1 MDISNIKNEAAQAD
15 WETNFHV
22 LSGAGYEG
30 LRGIGMLWVLESLP
44 YRHHGEPAPYVITA
58 QGADDMPT
66 LLRRWWILFDL
77 GPPATCD
84 ETLQN
89 QFHQALRRHGYPV
102 LVCADAHRLRPATL
116 ALFRVLADLGSM
128 VIAQGDVV
136 WINLQ
141 MRQYPSFFQ
150 RALYCVAGITHIRK
164 PDRSNTPSQTRQE

>member
-1 MDISNIKNEAAQAD
+1 MDISHIKNEAAQGD
-15 WETNFHV
+15 RETNFHV

-30 LRGIGMLWVLESLP
+30 LRGIGLLWVLESLP
-44 YRHHGEPAPYVITA
+44 YRHRDEPAPYVITA

-77 GPPATCD
+77 GPPATSD

-89 QFHQALRRHGYPV
+89 QFHQVLRRHGYPV
-102 LVCADAHRLRPATL
+102 LVCTDAHHLRPETL
-116 ALFRVLADLGSM
+116 ALFRHLAAAGSM

-136 WINLQ
+136 SINLQ

-150 RALYCVAGITHIRK
+150 RALYCIANVTHIRK
-164 PDRSNTPSQTRQE
+164 EPREEHHAGR